1 MFHNRA
7 VTASLVHAVVFFTF
21 FLSGSAGGRT
31 AVAQEPSPAILQLVP
46 HVVERLHS
54 GDIYER
60 IGVLDDLVMVKRDS
74 DVQELLFRYDLP
86 ASDYSAVVRS
96 VLAGN
101 LEKVD
106 ERRASTTWWKLNHVV
121 RVFRLKEVVKPL
133 TGYLL
138 KSRPPV
144 QLDILQTLKT
154 LQAVEGV
161 PEIVTLLRSPEE
173 YIRRE
178 ALETL
183 VSLRAREAVPTLI
196 VLLRDKDVNRRYYA
210 LASLVKVNGREATPA
225 IARALEDESEDI
237 RYWALDA
244 LVKLN
249 GREYAP
255 AIWKFTGDGQRPQTE
270 AYALAALIS
279 FAEPRAI
286 PLVVKRATEGDLTR
300 RSDMLNYL
308 IEVKAGAIA
317 PAFVAVLESY
327 TVLGG
332 NPADPGTD
340 SNIRRDLM
348 VCLGQLRA
356 REAIPVLRHYARGR
370 DSDRFLQRAAVM
382 TLGVLAA
389 KEAVNDLLPLLDE
402 RVTGDEYATAEAG
415 VALAQIGDRR
425 TWRRLIGLAAQ
436 PGCPYRSE
444 IISELNRHLD
454 PELWERIQTQ
464 KVPGLHLKSVKATV
478 ETFSRESGIRIVLDY
493 QPGRDSLPRVSIAGD
508 GYPWANTSVE
518 EISLVYGLRQ
528 VIEGLGDYRTPR
540 TFTFV
545 FDDKQ
550 IHILSVEKAIAWWRK
565 EVLPRG

>member
-7 VTASLVHAVVFFTF
+7 LAANVAHTIIYFTILVSSLAD
-21 FLSGSAGGRT
+21 GRT
-31 AVAQEPSPAILQLVP
+31 VVAQELSPTILQLIP
-46 HVVERLHS
+46 HLADKLHY

-60 IGVLDDLVMVKRDS
+60 IGVLDELVRIKSNS
-74 DVQELLFRYDLP
+74 DVPELLFRYNLL
-86 ASDYSAVVRS
+86 ASDYSIVVRS
-96 VLAGN
+96 ILAGN
-101 LEKVD
+101 LGNVD

-138 KSRPPV
+138 KSGPPV
-144 QLDILQTLKT
+144 QWDILQTLKT

-161 PEIVTLLRSPEE
+161 PEIMPLLRSPEE

-178 ALETL
+178 ALDTL
-183 VSLRAREAVPTLI
+183 VSLRSSDAVPTL
-196 VLLRDKDVNRRYYA
+196 VALLEDKDAQRRFYA
-210 LASLVKVNGREATPA
+210 LTSLVKVNGREATPA

-270 AYALAALIS
+270 AYALSALIS

-286 PLVVKRATEGDLTR
+286 PLVVKRATESDLTR

-317 PAFVAVLESY
+317 PAFIAVLESH

-356 REAIPVLRHYARGR
+356 REAIPVLRDYARGR

-382 TLGVLAA
+382 TLG
-389 KEAVNDLLPLLDE
+389 
-402 RVTGDEYATAEAG
+402 
-415 VALAQIGDRR
+415 
-425 TWRRLIGLAAQ
+425 
-436 PGCPYRSE
+436 
-444 IISELNRHLD
+444 
-454 PELWERIQTQ
+454 
-464 KVPGLHLKSVKATV
+464 
-478 ETFSRESGIRIVLDY
+478 
-493 QPGRDSLPRVSIAGD
+493 
-508 GYPWANTSVE
+508 
-518 EISLVYGLRQ
+518 
-528 VIEGLGDYRTPR
+528 
-540 TFTFV
+540 
-545 FDDKQ
+545 
-550 IHILSVEKAIAWWRK
+550 
-565 EVLPRG
+565 